1 MEPHRGT
8 KSRLALSGASA
19 VKSAAP
25 ARYCGR
31 LFTAEEIELIFRL
44 IAGVPKL
51 NRAQLSRLVCD
62 ELRWFK
68 PDGSR
73 KDMTCRVAMLRMH
86 RDGLITLPKPL
97 KGNSNGRINPQ
108 STAVCDPQDILA
120 LPAGDFGELQLRIVN
135 TKQDSAAWNELI
147 HRYHYLGYKPLPG
160 AQIRYLVSGGGHMLA
175 AMGFGASAWTVAPR
189 DKFIGWTVPQRK
201 ARLHFVINNAR
212 FLVLPWVKS
221 PNLASRIL
229 GAVVKRVAGDWQERY
244 KYTPV
249 LLETFVEKERFRGT
263 CYRAANWIL
272 IGQTQ
277 GRGKLDRHKKRP
289 LPIKDIFLYPL
300 AKDFRRQLCA
310 P

>member
-1 MEPHRGT
+1 MSHT
-8 KSRLALSGASA
+8 
-19 VKSAAP
+19 AP
-25 ARYCGR
+25 GRYCGR
-31 LFTAEEIELIFRL
+31 AFTAEEMGLISRL
-44 IAGVPKL
+44 IAGPKKP

-62 ELRWFK
+62 ELRWFR
-68 PDGSR
+68 PDGRR

-86 RDGLITLPKPL
+86 RDGLITLPEPI
-97 KGNSNGRINPQ
+97 KGNCNGRISPK
-108 STAVCDPQDILA
+108 STAACDPREQLT
-120 LPAGDFGELQLRIVN
+120 LPAGDFGELHFLVVN
-135 TKQDSAAWNELI
+135 TQADSAVWNELI

-160 AQIRYLVSGGGHMLA
+160 AQLRYLVSGGGHLLA
-175 AMGFGASAWTVAPR
+175 AMGFGASAWAVAPR
-189 DKFIGWTVPQRK
+189 DKFIGWPTPQRK
-201 ARLHFVINNAR
+201 ERLHLVINNAR

-229 GAVVKRVAGDWQERY
+229 GAVVKRVAGDWRERY

-272 IGQTQ
+272 TGQTQ
-277 GRGKLDRHKKRP
+277 GRGKLDRHKKLS